1 MDKKFYILY
10 SKINAR
16 ISDAVIPGH
25 HIKLNDETYE
35 RISRRPQGKRVFKR
49 LLNTV
54 SNERLVLYI

>member
-16 ISDAVIPGH
+16 ISDAVVPGY
-25 HIKLNDETYE
+25 HIKFNDETYE

-49 LLNTV
+49 LLNTTN
-54 SNERLVLYI
+54 NERLVLYI